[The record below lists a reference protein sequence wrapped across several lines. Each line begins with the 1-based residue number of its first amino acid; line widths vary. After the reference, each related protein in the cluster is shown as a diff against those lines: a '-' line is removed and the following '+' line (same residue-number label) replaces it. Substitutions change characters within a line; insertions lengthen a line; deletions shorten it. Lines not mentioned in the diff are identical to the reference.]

1 MGNYNIRKLKR
12 IKDTKESWEYEGI
25 IYQINDDIYNINYKL
40 SGNIYIK
47 EVNKKEIQIQ
57 GIINNFELIGKKKS
71 NNIFQNIETISFGI
85 INEKDI

>member
-1 MGNYNIRKLKR
+1 MGNYNIRKLK
-12 IKDTKESWEYEGI
+12 KLKTLKNHGNEGI

-57 GIINNFELIGKKKS
+57 GIINNIKQKKK
-71 NNIFQNIETISFGI
+71 I
-85 INEKDI
+85 ILN